1 MSAAARTRLSRDAL
15 RLIALTE
22 AFALSGCRVE
32 DAYWENLLGAH
43 LSKLLNGKKTQVI
56 EHALDHLLSANP
68 NAYELLVEQAETCS
82 ESLALRHKDQDYD
95 AVLFTAPIIA
105 WTRYQLPDGK
115 LTPVQ
120 AEDLRKQL
128 AQCVFSEGVSLA
140 IMKRLINFDQMPQS
154 FHDTRAWTQR
164 LANQALGMATETC
177 AEDGEPEQL
186 EGLLADARFI
196 VGVAAVPKGQAVFRW
211 QDPADDGYPSREQCR
226 EAWAQACADIVGGL
240 FTGCQ
245 TNYLTP
251 DAYYTN
257 NREADR
263 HIRPLS
269 LKAAVTWLQ
278 TAASL
283 SAGNLR
289 AAIVGCGETMLE
301 EYRVGFTTRQSND
314 VIYGC
319 VWPILS
325 KEEAMSDQ
333 DSSEGMDSVEEIA
346 ALLKELGISEVR
358 RLPGLYPVEFCDDCG
373 APHFPNALGE
383 LQHPELPEEIN
394 LEPMQFH

>member
-1 MSAAARTRLSRDAL
+1 MSAVSRTRLSRDAQ

-32 DAYWENLLGAH
+32 DAYWENLLGE
-43 LSKLLNGKKTQVI
+43 LLGKLLSGKKGQAI
-56 EHALDHLLSANP
+56 EHALDHLLNRNQ

-82 ESLALRHKDQDYD
+82 ESLAIRHKDQDYD

-105 WTRYQLPDGK
+105 WTRYQLPDGT
-115 LTPVQ
+115 LTPAQ
-120 AEDLRKQL
+120 SKSLRSELERHVFSDGVALAVMKQL
-128 AQCVFSEGVSLA
+128 V
-140 IMKRLINFDQMPQS
+140 NFDQMPQS
-154 FHDTRAWTQR
+154 FHDTRVWTQR
-164 LANQALGMATETC
+164 LAHQALGVSNEAC
-177 AEDGEPEQL
+177 PLEDESEL
-186 EGLLADARFI
+186 EGLLADARFV
-196 VGVAAVPKGQAVFRW
+196 VGVAVAPKGHAIFRW
-211 QDPADDGYPSREQCR
+211 QNPAGEGFVSREQCR
-226 EAWAQACADIVGGL
+226 ETWAQSCAPIVGGL

-245 TNYLTP
+245 THYLTP

-278 TAASL
+278 TAANL
-283 SAGNLR
+283 PAADLR
-289 AAIVGCGETMLE
+289 ATIVGCGEAALE
-301 EYRVGFTTRQSND
+301 EYRIGFTTRRSND

-325 KEEAMSDQ
+325 KEEAAADQ

-346 ALLKELGISEVR
+346 ALLKELGIPEVR
-358 RLPGLYPVEFCDDCG
+358 RLPGLYPIEFCDDCG

-383 LQHPELPEEIN
+383 LQHPELPEETD
-394 LEPMQFH
+394 LEPVQFH